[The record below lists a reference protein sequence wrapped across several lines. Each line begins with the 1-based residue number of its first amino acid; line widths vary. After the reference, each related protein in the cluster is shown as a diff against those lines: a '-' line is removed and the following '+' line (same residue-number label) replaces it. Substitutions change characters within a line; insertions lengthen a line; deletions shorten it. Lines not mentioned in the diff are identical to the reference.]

1 MTKIVGLVGMMGSGK
16 SKILEFFETLKIS
29 CFNSDKEA
37 KKMME
42 TIPFI
47 RNQIIDVFG
56 YESYLNQKPN
66 TKYLSDIV
74 FKNPKKLKLLN
85 EIIHPVIKKK
95 IIIWSKNIPS
105 RYGVIESA
113 ILFESGLNKLCNKI
127 ICVEAPEKIR
137 VQRII
142 NRDKIN
148 KESIKERFNNQ
159 TKLKSRIKSIDYF
172 IENID
177 FEITKKRLITIHN
190 KLFN

>member
-85 EIIHPVIKKK
+85 
-95 IIIWSKNIPS
+95 
-105 RYGVIESA
+105 
-113 ILFESGLNKLCNKI
+113 
-127 ICVEAPEKIR
+127 
-137 VQRII
+137 
-142 NRDKIN
+142 
-148 KESIKERFNNQ
+148 
-159 TKLKSRIKSIDYF
+159 
-172 IENID
+172 
-177 FEITKKRLITIHN
+177 
-190 KLFN
+190 

>member
-85 EIIHPVIKKK
+85 EIIHPAIKKK

-142 NRDKIN
+142 KRDKIN

>member
-37 KKMME
+37 KKMIE

-142 NRDKIN
+142 KRDKIN

-177 FEITKKRLITIHN
+177 FEITKKG
-190 KLFN
+190 

>member
-142 NRDKIN
+142 KRDKIN

-177 FEITKKRLITIHN
+177 FEITKKRLITIHD

>member
-142 NRDKIN
+142 KRDKIN

-159 TKLKSRIKSIDYF
+159 TKLKSNFKSIDYF

-177 FEITKKRLITIHN
+177 FDITKKRVIDIHN

>member
-113 ILFESGLNKLCNKI
+113 ILFESGLNKLCSKI

-142 NRDKIN
+142 KRDKIN

>member
-1 MTKIVGLVGMMGSGK
+1 MAKIVGLVGMMGSGK
-16 SKILEFFETLKIS
+16 SEILKIFESLRIS

-37 KKMME
+37 KKIME
-42 TIPFI
+42 TIPDI
-47 RNQIIDVFG
+47 RKQIINIFG
-56 YESYLNQKPN
+56 NKSYLNQTLN
-66 TKYLSDIV
+66 SKYLSNIV

-85 EIIHPVIKKK
+85 KLIHPMVIEK
-95 IIIWSKNIPS
+95 IILWSNNITS
-105 RYGVIESA
+105 KYGVVESA

-137 VQRII
+137 FQRII

-148 KESIKERFNNQ
+148 KENIKERLNNQ
-159 TKLKSRIKSIDYF
+159 TKLKSHLESIDFF

-177 FEITKKRLITIHN
+177 FDKTKKEVITIHN

>member
-142 NRDKIN
+142 KRDKIN

>member
-177 FEITKKRLITIHN
+177 FEITKKRLITIHD

>member
-16 SKILEFFETLKIS
+16 SKILEIFKALKIS

-37 KKMME
+37 KKIME

-47 RNQIIDVFG
+47 KNQIIDIFG
-56 YESYLNQKPN
+56 HESYLNQTPN

-85 EIIHPVIKKK
+85 KIIHPIIKKK
-95 IIIWSKNIPS
+95 IILWSKNTTS

-137 VQRII
+137 FQRII

-148 KESIKERFNNQ
+148 KENIKERLNNQ
-159 TKLKSRIKSIDYF
+159 TKLKSHLESIDFF

-177 FEITKKRLITIHN
+177 FDKTKKEVITIHN